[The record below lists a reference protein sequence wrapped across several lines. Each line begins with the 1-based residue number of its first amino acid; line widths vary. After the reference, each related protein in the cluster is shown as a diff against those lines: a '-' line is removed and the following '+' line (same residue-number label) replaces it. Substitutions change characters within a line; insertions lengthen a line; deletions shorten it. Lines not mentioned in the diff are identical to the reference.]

1 MLCGD
6 SKKYFKF
13 IDSYY
18 FNNQIKYAKLI
29 EFINLGEIMK
39 IIKYEIKHC
48 NAGWRD
54 FSFLKIITDE
64 GISGISEYNECYG
77 SPGLSI
83 IIRRFMDKILDH
95 DPICHEKIHQFLY
108 ASSRQAPGGIAQ
120 QAIAAIENALLD
132 IKGKYLNVPVH
143 TLLGGAIRDKLPLYW
158 SHCGTYRISEELSK
172 IMEKPQVKT
181 LEDLKQLGKDV
192 KDAGYKG
199 LKTNIF
205 TFAETPILEMQGFAG
220 KPGWPEL
227 NVDKHI
233 INGLVKQID
242 ALRSGAGE
250 DMGIHL
256 DLNFNFKTE
265 GYLQIT
271 RALDD
276 LKLTWFEIDLYHPEG
291 LRRIRDAN
299 KTPIAS
305 CESLFGIREFRP
317 FFENAS
323 MDVAI
328 IDIPWNGIWLGMK
341 IAAMAEAY
349 ETNVAPH
356 NFYGNLSTLMSAH
369 FCAAVPNFRV
379 MEIDP
384 DDVPWKDDI
393 LSWKPEII
401 NGDLLVPHKPGWGA
415 ELNEEIFKIHPPKF
429 IKE

>member
-1 MLCGD
+1 V
-6 SKKYFKF
+6 
-13 IDSYY
+13 I
-18 FNNQIKYAKLI
+18 IKNISSLLTVIILI
-29 EFINLGEIMK
+29 IRLNIQNDYIFINLGGIMK
-39 IIKYEIKHC
+39 IKNYEIMHC

-54 FSFLKIITDE
+54 FSFLRIITDE
-64 GISGISEYNECYG
+64 GITGIAEYNECYG
-77 SPGLSI
+77 SPGLSM
-83 IIRRFMDKILDH
+83 IIRKFMDKIIDH

-143 TLLGGAIRDKLPLYW
+143 TLLGGAIRDRLPLYW

-205 TFAETPILEMQGFAG
+205 TFGETPILEMQGFAG
-220 KPGWPEL
+220 KSGWPEL
-227 NVDKHI
+227 NVDNHI
-233 INGLVKQID
+233 IDSLLKQID
-242 ALRSGAGE
+242 ALRSGAGNS
-250 DMGIHL
+250 MGIHL

-393 LSWKPEII
+393 LTWKPEII
-401 NGDLLVPHKPGWGA
+401 DGDLIVPNQPGWGA
-415 ELNEEIFKIHPPKF
+415 ELNEEIFKEHPPKF

>member
-1 MLCGD
+1 VV
-6 SKKYFKF
+6 
-13 IDSYY
+13 I
-18 FNNQIKYAKLI
+18 IKNISSLLTVIILI
-29 EFINLGEIMK
+29 IRLNIQNDYIFINLGGIMK
-39 IIKYEIKHC
+39 IKNYEIMHC

-54 FSFLKIITDE
+54 FSFLRIITDE
-64 GISGISEYNECYG
+64 GITGIAEYNECYG
-77 SPGLSI
+77 SPGLSM
-83 IIRRFMDKILDH
+83 IIRKFMDKIINH

-132 IKGKYLNVPVH
+132 IKGKYLNVSVH
-143 TLLGGAIRDKLPLYW
+143 TLLGGAIRDRLPLYW

-205 TFAETPILEMQGFAG
+205 TFEETPILEMQGFAG

-227 NVDKHI
+227 NVDNHI
-233 INGLVKQID
+233 IDSLLKQID
-242 ALRSGAGE
+242 ALRSGAGNS
-250 DMGIHL
+250 MGIHL

-393 LSWKPEII
+393 LTWKPEII
-401 NGDLLVPHKPGWGA
+401 DGDLIVPNQPGWGA
-415 ELNEEIFKIHPPKF
+415 ELNEEIFKEHPPKF